1 MGDTSPPKA
10 AASSSIGPGA
20 ELLDLVGEPPPPTD
34 FSKQIEAGSG
44 RGWEYILVGG
54 GWKLAFMTF
63 HMLEMSSSQLTNIF
77 QRATRYSLQ
86 GRAPL
91 FIP

>member
-1 MGDTSPPKA
+1 
-10 AASSSIGPGA
+10 
-20 ELLDLVGEPPPPTD
+20 LDLVGEPPPPTD

-63 HMLEMSSSQLTNIF
+63 PYVGNVI
-77 QRATRYSLQ
+77 
-86 GRAPL
+86 
-91 FIP
+91 IPTD

>member
-44 RGWEYILVGG
+44 RGWEDLFWLVVTGTC
-54 GWKLAFMTF
+54 WW
-63 HMLEMSSSQLTNIF
+63 
-77 QRATRYSLQ
+77 
-86 GRAPL
+86 
-91 FIP
+91 